1 MDPVNVAATRT
12 LLRPQPLGIFPFPAG
27 LLLLPPSHDSDAP
40 AALATLM
47 RGGVPDT
54 LPESWAFYG
63 HAVNGD
69 RDAAA
74 ALLNDDSSA
83 IAAYNRFVL
92 TGDYSALERA
102 REDDRDAVVRLAE
115 LAAFVQ
121 GARDEAPEDADLDH
135 ELLAVARMAR
145 AAQHL
150 EHEET
155 EPALVLLRDGAE
167 AARGASPVLAA
178 QLLAQAAQ
186 LAEAHDHELAIKLW
200 RDAVRLVGESPLAQ
214 LKSELLLG
222 LALALHAAADGRRG
236 ALTEVV
242 QLYQAALYAGITL
255 EGTPETYALVQSNI
269 GLAYVSMPMTDAGDK
284 IRHAVAVSSFREALK
299 VYTREAFPEQ
309 WTSTMLNMAN
319 ALQYLDS
326 SHREEN
332 LMLAVDTY
340 EELLAVRNKAY
351 DPAGYGR
358 LLANQANA
366 LAHLGV
372 FAPALEK
379 FNEAYKLLHWHGEG
393 ELAHSILEQVERINV
408 QIGAA
413 PGATPAVT
421 DAIHDAT
428 PN

>member
-1 MDPVNVAATRT
+1 MEPVHVAAAHA

-27 LLLLPPSHDSDAP
+27 LLLLPTSHDPSAVTV
-40 AALATLM
+40 LASLL
-47 RGGVPDT
+47 RGDVTTT
-54 LPESWAFYG
+54 LPAEWEFYAR
-63 HAVNGD
+63 AVDGD
-69 RDAAA
+69 RDSAA
-74 ALLNDDSSA
+74 ALLQDDPST

-92 TGDYSALERA
+92 TGDYASLERA

-121 GARDEAPEDADLDH
+121 GARDDAPDDAGLDH

-150 EHEET
+150 EHEDAP
-155 EPALVLLRDGAE
+155 PALVLLRDGAD
-167 AARGASPVLAA
+167 AARETSPVLSA

-186 LAEAHDHELAIKLW
+186 LAESSDHTLAISLW
-200 RDAVRLVGESPLAQ
+200 REAVRLAGDSPLAQ

-222 LALALHAAADGRRG
+222 LALALHATAEGRRG

-242 QLYQAALYAGITL
+242 QLYQAALHAGITL
-255 EGTPETYALVQSNI
+255 EGTPDTYALVQSNI

-351 DPAGYGR
+351 DPVGYGR

-366 LAHLGV
+366 LAHLGI
-372 FAPALEK
+372 FSAALEK
-379 FNEAYKLLHWHGEG
+379 FNEAYKLLHWHGEA
-393 ELAHSILEQVERINV
+393 ELAHSILEQVERINA
-408 QIGAA
+408 QMGTA
-413 PGATPAVT
+413 P
-421 DAIHDAT
+421 DAS
-428 PN
+428 NS